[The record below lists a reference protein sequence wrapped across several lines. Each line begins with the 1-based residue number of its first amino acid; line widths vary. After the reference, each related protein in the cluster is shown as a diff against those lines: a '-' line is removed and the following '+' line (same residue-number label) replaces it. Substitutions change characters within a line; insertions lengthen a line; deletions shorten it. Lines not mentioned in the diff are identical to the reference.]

1 MLNSLLCPRQES
13 NLHLILRTDLF
24 YPLNYKGV
32 QRIYHKH
39 TLWHSIQFYEIIN
52 LCYTT
57 PMTPEE
63 RSLLERTHKLVEENN
78 EILRSMRRMSRISGA
93 FRILYWVVIIGVSVG
108 AYYVIQPYIESMIG
122 LYTGAQS
129 AIQGNIST
137 AQNITDTLN
146 SLLSQ

>member
-1 MLNSLLCPRQES
+1 
-13 NLHLILRTDLF
+13 
-24 YPLNYKGV
+24 
-32 QRIYHKH
+32 
-39 TLWHSIQFYEIIN
+39 
-52 LCYTT
+52 
-57 PMTPEE
+57 MTPEE